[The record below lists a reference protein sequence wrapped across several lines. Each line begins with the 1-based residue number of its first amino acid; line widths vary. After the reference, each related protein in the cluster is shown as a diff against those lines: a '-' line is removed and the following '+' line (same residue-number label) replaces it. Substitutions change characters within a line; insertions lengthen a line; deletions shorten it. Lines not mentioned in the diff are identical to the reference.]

1 MFIFHKFV
9 ALSFARK
16 DKPSMN
22 IRKAFIC
29 LRTYQ
34 ISWSYLKHCTFFEAQ
49 TTWTQREIFL
59 DFYWPKSLIMSY
71 DFTIMLVRVAFVLND
86 LIEKINEEGLKVLT
100 LKFDLQDYKW
110 PLKYKFSTYACL
122 RSRFDNYGTKRNA
135 SIGYSN

>member
-1 MFIFHKFV
+1 MFIFRKFE
-9 ALSFARK
+9 ALSFARQ
-16 DKPSMN
+16 DKPSIN

-34 ISWSYLKHCTFFEAQ
+34 ILESYLKHCTFFEAQ

-59 DFYWPKSLIMSY
+59 DFRWPKSLIMSY
-71 DFTIMLVRVAFVLND
+71 HFTIMLVQVAFVLND
-86 LIEKINEEGLKVLT
+86 LVEKMNEERLKVLT
-100 LKFDLQDYKW
+100 MTFDSQDYKW
-110 PLKYKFSTYACL
+110 PLEYKFSTYACL